1 MKSLIDKAIVEP
13 LRDALRKLEAFLPNL
28 LTGLIVFAAGLLV
41 AWLVKL
47 LVVRLFKLLKLE
59 GVFARAGLTEALQKM
74 AVKDTPARLVGRMFF
89 WLVAVIFSILSL
101 SVMRVPVIDELLGK
115 FLLYLPSVFVALVIL
130 AIGWFLGNF
139 LGRAVLI
146 ASVNAGVTV
155 SGLLSRGVK
164 AVVLLFAF
172 VMAFDELGI
181 GRNTVVAGFTIVF
194 GGAVLALA
202 LAFGLGGRD
211 MARRYLEKRFGS
223 KGEEDE
229 KDDLKHI

>member
-1 MKSLIDKAIVEP
+1 MKNLINKAIIEP
-13 LRDALRKLEAFLPNL
+13 LRDALLRLEAFLPNL
-28 LTGLIVFAAGLLV
+28 LTGVIVFVAGLLV

-47 LVVRLFKLLKLE
+47 LVVKLFKLFKLDA
-59 GVFARAGLTEALQKM
+59 VFTRAGLTDALQKM
-74 AVKDTPARLVGRMFF
+74 AVKDPPARLVGRMFF
-89 WLVAVIFSILSL
+89 WLVAIIFSILSL
-101 SVMRVPVIDELLGK
+101 SVMKVPLIDELLGK
-115 FLLYLPSVFVALVIL
+115 FLLYLPSVFAALVIL
-130 AIGWFLGNF
+130 ALGWFLGNF

-155 SGLLSRGVK
+155 SGLLSKGVK

-181 GRNTVVAGFTIVF
+181 GRNTVIAGFTIVF

-211 MARRYLEKRFGS
+211 LARKYLEKRFE
-223 KGEEDE
+223 KGGDVEE
-229 KDDLKHI
+229 DDLKHL

>member
-1 MKSLIDKAIVEP
+1 MKNLINKAIIEP
-13 LRDALRKLEAFLPNL
+13 LRDALLRLEAFLPNL
-28 LTGLIVFAAGLLV
+28 LTGVIVFVAGLLV

-47 LVVRLFKLLKLE
+47 LVVKLFKLFKLDA
-59 GVFARAGLTEALQKM
+59 VFTRAGLTDALQKM
-74 AVKDTPARLVGRMFF
+74 AVKDPPARLVGRMFF
-89 WLVAVIFSILSL
+89 WLVAIIFSILSL
-101 SVMRVPVIDELLGK
+101 SVMKVPLIDELLGK
-115 FLLYLPSVFVALVIL
+115 FLLYLPSVFAALVIL
-130 AIGWFLGNF
+130 SLGWFLGNF

-155 SGLLSRGVK
+155 SGLLSKGVK

-181 GRNTVVAGFTIVF
+181 GRNTVIAGFTIVF

-211 MARRYLEKRFGS
+211 LARKYLEKRFE
-223 KGEEDE
+223 KGGDVEE
-229 KDDLKHI
+229 DDLKHL

>member
-1 MKSLIDKAIVEP
+1 MKSLINKAIIEP
-13 LRDALRKLEAFLPNL
+13 LRDALGKLEAFLPNL
-28 LTGLIVFAAGLLV
+28 LTGIIVFAAGLVV

-47 LVVRLFKLLKLE
+47 LVVRVFKLLKLDP
-59 GVFARAGLTEALQKM
+59 VFARAGLTDALQKM
-74 AVKDTPARLVGRMFF
+74 AVKDAPARLVGRMFF
-89 WLVAVIFSILSL
+89 WLVAIIFSILSL
-101 SVMRVPVIDELLGK
+101 SVMKVPVIDELLGK

-139 LGRAVLI
+139 LGRAALI

-155 SGLLSRGVK
+155 SGLLSKGVK
-164 AVVLLFAF
+164 AIVLLFAF

-211 MARRYLEKRFGS
+211 LARKFLEKSFS
-223 KGEEDE
+223 KDEEAE
-229 KDDLKHI
+229 RDDLKHL